1 MRRNHYVHLYSATR
15 RPFADVA
22 GAFRNR
28 SLPALAARRDVA
40 IPEFHEGDAALDLDI
55 GGVHVGKKAHI
66 EVGEYVD
73 VPGHI
78 PLGRLQIRWVPA
90 DGSAL
95 VPEIH
100 SAVEIEAIDEGRTM
114 VSLLAW
120 YDPPFGRLGRLV
132 DRVAMHRVADG
143 VMRHYFDELIDE
155 LSAA

>member
-1 MRRNHYVHLYSATR
+1 MRRNHYIHLYSATR
-15 RPFADVA
+15 RPFVDVA
-22 GAFRNR
+22 AVLRDR
-28 SLPALAARRDVA
+28 TVPALATRRDVA
-40 IPEFHEGDAALDLDI
+40 IPTFHEGDAALELDVA
-55 GGVHVGKKAHI
+55 GVHVGKQAHI
-66 EVGEYVD
+66 EVGDYAD
-73 VPGHI
+73 VPGPI

-100 SAVEIEAIDEGRTM
+100 SALEIEAIDETRTM

-155 LSAA
+155 LAAA